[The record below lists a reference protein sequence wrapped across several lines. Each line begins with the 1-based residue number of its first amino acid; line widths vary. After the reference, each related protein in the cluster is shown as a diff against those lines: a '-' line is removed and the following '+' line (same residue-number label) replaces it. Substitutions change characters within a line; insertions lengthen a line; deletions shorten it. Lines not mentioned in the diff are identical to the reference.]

1 MVHLPYILYCILP
14 QVVSVAFYTISL
26 FIGEFLL
33 VLLLQLQCKVR
44 DRLWLE
50 TLLLT
55 CIHYTLIEFISG
67 LMSRKKDCAE
77 PSESFTHTS
86 HVIVKL
92 ATSKKSKAKQ
102 AVNLGLFDGLLWYR
116 PGINLLRRTAVSKHR
131 LDPPLCSDR
140 V

>member
-50 TLLLT
+50 TLLFDL
-55 CIHYTLIEFISG
+55 YTL
-67 LMSRKKDCAE
+67 
-77 PSESFTHTS
+77 
-86 HVIVKL
+86 
-92 ATSKKSKAKQ
+92 
-102 AVNLGLFDGLLWYR
+102 Y
-116 PGINLLRRTAVSKHR
+116 IN
-131 LDPPLCSDR
+131 
-140 V
+140 